1 MNVEVAADDERPDF
15 EKGHTR
21 VYESSLSN
29 CSAVSVVD
37 FDGVDDPA
45 DPLNWS
51 PTYKWSLVTL
61 ISFLSLIVNLS
72 ILMCAPATS
81 YILQEFNST
90 NKFHATL
97 LVSIWELGEVV
108 GPFLVGPLSE
118 IYGRLPVYH
127 SFNVMFILFAVGAAN
142 SQNMETL
149 IAMRFFL
156 GLSVA
161 SSVINPCIVGD
172 IFRKEE
178 RGKALGYMGMI
189 PFIAPV
195 LGPTIGGLISNAKG
209 WRWTFWMIVI
219 IASPL
224 QLLFF
229 IIYRESYRVT
239 ILQRKAER
247 LRKKSG
253 NTEYR
258 SKYESKKPPAVIL
271 KEAIFRPMELLLRSR
286 VVLLVGIS
294 SALNMSLVYV
304 VITSL
309 STIYDEIYHIR
320 KDLLGLTFVGLGFGM
335 IVGVQAS
342 GQFLDRYLK
351 KQIKAGIPKPEHRI
365 PPMILGSILVPLG
378 LLVFGWTVYARAH
391 WAVPIVLSTL
401 VGFGFVAN
409 CISAWSYLVEA
420 FSIHSASATAGNII
434 LRNAASAALPLA
446 GPALISKMGIG
457 WAYTVLAIIGA
468 LAIPVSLILWYQG
481 DQLRKRD
488 PMIRNIAH
496 D

>member
-1 MNVEVAADDERPDF
+1 MSLARSSGDDKHDA
-15 EKGHTR
+15 EKGSPA
-21 VYESSLSN
+21 VYEASLSN
-29 CSAVSVVD
+29 VSVDSLVD
-37 FDGVDDPA
+37 FDGADDPT

-51 PTYKWSLVTL
+51 APYKWSLVTL

-81 YILQEFNST
+81 SILTEFHST
-90 NKFHATL
+90 NQLHATI

-127 SFNVMFILFAVGAAN
+127 SFNVLFILFAVGAAN
-142 SQNMETL
+142 SSNMETL

-172 IFRKEE
+172 MFRKEE
-178 RGKALGYMGMI
+178 RGRALGFMGMI

-229 IIYRESYRVT
+229 ILYRESYRVT
-239 ILQRKAER
+239 ILQRKAAS
-247 LRKKSG
+247 LRKKTG
-253 NTEYR
+253 NEAYK
-258 SKYESKKPPAVIL
+258 SKYESNQPPSVIL
-271 KEAIFRPMELLLRSR
+271 KQAIFRPMELLIRSR

-309 STIYDEIYHIR
+309 SNIYDTIYHIR
-320 KDLLGLTFVGLGFGM
+320 KDLLGLTFIGLGLGM
-335 IVGVQAS
+335 IIGVQAS
-342 GQFLDRYLK
+342 GHFLDRYLRHHMSK
-351 KQIKAGIPKPEHRI
+351 NTARPEHRI
-365 PPMILGSILVPLG
+365 PPMILGSVLVPLG
-378 LLVFGWTVYARAH
+378 LLLFGWAVHARAH
-391 WAVPIVLSTL
+391 WSVPIVLSVF

-420 FSIHSASATAGNII
+420 FSIHAASATAGNII
-434 LRNAASAALPLA
+434 VRNAASAALPLA
-446 GPALISKMGIG
+446 GPPLVSRLGTG
-457 WAYTVLAIIGA
+457 WAYTVLAVIGA
-468 LAIPVSLILWYQG
+468 TAVPASLMLWFRG
-481 DQLRKRD
+481 EALRRED
-488 PMIRNIAH
+488 PMIKDIAA